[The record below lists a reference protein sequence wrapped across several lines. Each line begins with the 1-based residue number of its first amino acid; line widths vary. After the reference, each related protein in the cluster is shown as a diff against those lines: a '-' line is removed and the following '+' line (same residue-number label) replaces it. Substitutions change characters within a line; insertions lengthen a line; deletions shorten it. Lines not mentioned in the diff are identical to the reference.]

1 MNKDDKVTFNNKE
14 MNLSG
19 FVVELQRLSQLGLAY
34 FGDKPITRAYLDYP
48 TYPLNGYEDFA
59 VLVIRVQNPPS
70 DRRPHDSITSRVLVW
85 AQSLIK
91 NYITVND
98 ETK

>member
-1 MNKDDKVTFNNKE
+1 MNRDDEVTFNNKE
-14 MNLSG
+14 MSLLS
-19 FVVELQRLSQLGLAY
+19 FVIELQRLSQRGLAR
-34 FGDKPITRAYLDYP
+34 FGDKPITWAYLYYP
-48 TYPLNGYEDFA
+48 TYPKDGYEDFA